1 MISEKQ
7 NREGVVAAKRAMAS
21 LAVFGGF
28 AALLFW
34 WAPEGLYLWIKA
46 LHVISVIAW
55 MAGMFYLPRLFVY
68 HCDVPAGSDQSELF
82 KVMERR
88 LLRAIIN
95 PAMVFSW
102 IFGLW
107 IAWDGFG
114 LMGGWLHAKIVMVLL
129 LSGFHG
135 YLSKSVRDFA
145 ADRNVKPARYWR
157 MMNEVPTVL
166 MFIIVILVVVKPF

>member
-1 MISEKQ
+1 MNSRQGDGK
-7 NREGVVAAKRAMAS
+7 VAAKRA
-21 LAVFGGF
+21 GI
-28 AALLFW
+28 ALLFF
-34 WAPEGLYLWIKA
+34 AGGAGLLFWLNPVNLYVWIEA

-68 HCDVPAGSDQSELF
+68 HADTKSGSEQAETF
-82 KVMERR
+82 KIMERR

-95 PAMVFSW
+95 PAMVFTW

-107 IAWDGFG
+107 LAIASLAYKENWF
-114 LMGGWLHAKIVMVLL
+114 IVKFIAVLA

-135 YLSKSVRDFA
+135 FLSKHVCIFSNDA
-145 ADRNVKPARYWR
+145 NVKPARYWR

-166 MFIIVILVVVKPF
+166 MVAIVIMVVVKPF

>member
-1 MISEKQ
+1 MSEARLD
-7 NREGVVAAKRAMAS
+7 REGSVAAKRAAIS
-21 LAVFGGF
+21 VAIF
-28 AALLFW
+28 AACAGFLFW
-34 WAPEGLYLWIKA
+34 WSPDGLYLWIKA

-68 HCDVPAGSDQSELF
+68 HCDVAIGSDQSELF

-102 IFGLW
+102 VFGLW
-107 IAWDGFG
+107 IAWEGFAFKG
-114 LMGGWLHAKIVMVLL
+114 SWLHAKLLAVIL

-135 YLSKSVRDFA
+135 YLSKSVRDFGS
-145 ADRNVKPARYWR
+145 DRNLHTARYWR

-166 MFIIVILVVVKPF
+166 MFIIVILVIVKPF